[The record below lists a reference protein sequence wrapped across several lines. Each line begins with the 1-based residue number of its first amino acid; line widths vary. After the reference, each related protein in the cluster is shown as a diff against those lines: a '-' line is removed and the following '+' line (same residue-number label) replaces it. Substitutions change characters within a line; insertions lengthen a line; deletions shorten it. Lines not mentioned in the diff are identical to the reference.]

1 MTTPAL
7 LRKPLL
13 LASSFL
19 LVLGIVFMWI
29 QNTFY
34 GYIDENNVLQDS
46 LFLPLGAL
54 SIMLG
59 LAGFFFLATKVA
71 VRIVRSH

>member
-1 MTTPAL
+1 MAKSAF

-19 LVLGIVFMWI
+19 LLLGVVFMWI

-34 GYIDENNVLQDS
+34 GYVDENGVLQDS
-46 LFLPLGAL
+46 LFLPLGAIA
-54 SIMLG
+54 IMLG
-59 LAGFFFLATKVA
+59 LAGFFFLAIKAA
-71 VRIVRSH
+71 VQIVRR